1 MPQATRKASDAWPAA
16 DFGRINAEFGLHEL
30 AIEDALH
37 ERQRPKLDRYPH
49 HLFISAYTVDLDA
62 SAGELAAIHIAVF
75 VTDQALITVRNTP
88 ALTSIR

>member
-16 DFGRINAEFGLHEL
+16 DFGMINAEFGLHEL